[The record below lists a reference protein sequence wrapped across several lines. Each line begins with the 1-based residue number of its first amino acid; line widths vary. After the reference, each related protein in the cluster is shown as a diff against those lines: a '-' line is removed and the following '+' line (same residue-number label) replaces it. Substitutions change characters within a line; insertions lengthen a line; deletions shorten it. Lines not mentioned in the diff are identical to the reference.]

1 MWLQGPLGGRKL
13 CQRGSEVAEEL
24 EVLFPGPSTFCGG
37 DTLCLEEPGLGCLGC
52 QAETQVWMPALLLLA
67 SWVITEESL
76 TLSRLQFPCL

>member
-1 MWLQGPLGGRKL
+1 MGV
-13 CQRGSEVAEEL
+13 GSSASEGVRSL
-24 EVLFPGPSTFCGG
+24 RSWRSYSPGLALSVGG